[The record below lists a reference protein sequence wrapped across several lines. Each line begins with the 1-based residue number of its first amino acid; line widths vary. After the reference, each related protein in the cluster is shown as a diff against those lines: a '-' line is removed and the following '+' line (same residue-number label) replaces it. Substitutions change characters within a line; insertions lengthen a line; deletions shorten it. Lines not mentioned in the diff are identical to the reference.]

1 MVVIATLLVPL
12 AEVAAVAIMVVM
24 EAMADIQVFKF
35 VANLDMML
43 LFAIIVLMKTVPTMS
58 LNPPS
63 SVNPPLRQGI
73 LHLGFPLNF
82 LFLVPIYSCLKD
94 MFLLCFMLYHG
105 RLPS

>member
-58 LNPPS
+58 LNPS
-63 SVNPPLRQGI
+63 SVNPPLHQGI

-94 MFLLCFMLYHG
+94 MFLLRFMLYHR

>member
-1 MVVIATLLVPL
+1 
-12 AEVAAVAIMVVM
+12 MVVM

-94 MFLLCFMLYHG
+94 MFLLRFMLYHR